1 MHFLR
6 KGLGLVGRRGFATLT
21 SSTKRA
27 KAKKTLWTL
36 GGLGGVAGLTYYL
49 LRDEAYVADFQD
61 AHAHVP
67 QLAIHP
73 VEGGAKGLPI
83 VTHQIDDDVERETNI
98 KKPRLVVVGGGW
110 GAVSVL
116 KNIDKDKYNIT
127 LISDNNYFL
136 FTPLLPSATVGTLEM
151 RSLLEPLRKI
161 ALRAGAHF
169 LEARAVDIDLEN
181 NLVEVQSHGSDG
193 HEGKSF
199 YVPYDRVILAVGS
212 TSITHGVDGI
222 EHTHRLKTIRDAMDV
237 RRKVTSNVEKA
248 VLPTTSP
255 EERKRLLSF
264 VVCGGGPTG
273 VEFAAELYDWMN
285 EDLVKWFPKLLR
297 EDISVTII
305 QSRDHI
311 LNTFDVQISEYAE
324 RRFSRA
330 KIDVVTNA
338 RVSRIEPD
346 KVIYKLTNTDPP
358 VFKEVPYGLCMWST
372 GIAMTPFAERLAEK
386 LGTQVHK
393 RCIKTDEYL
402 RVKGIPD
409 GSVFAIG
416 DCATIENPRVLEHI
430 MDIFHK
436 ADKAHNGLLTFEEF
450 CTAVHDIRTRFPLTE
465 QHLGEM
471 MELFNTYDKDKN
483 GRLDL
488 EEMRIMLHD
497 IDQKMT
503 HLPATAQVASQQG
516 AYLGKTLSQLAD
528 SRPDKCI
535 APFKYNYLGTL
546 AYLGNTAVGEFNWGM
561 HMVGGL
567 WAMYLWRSVYW
578 SQQVSAR
585 QRVNLSIDWTKRAL
599 FGRDLSTI

>member
-1 MHFLR
+1 
-6 KGLGLVGRRGFATLT
+6 
-21 SSTKRA
+21 
-27 KAKKTLWTL
+27 
-36 GGLGGVAGLTYYL
+36 
-49 LRDEAYVADFQD
+49 
-61 AHAHVP
+61 
-67 QLAIHP
+67 
-73 VEGGAKGLPI
+73 
-83 VTHQIDDDVERETNI
+83 
-98 KKPRLVVVGGGW
+98 
-110 GAVSVL
+110 
-116 KNIDKDKYNIT
+116 
-127 LISDNNYFL
+127 
-136 FTPLLPSATVGTLEM
+136 M

-193 HEGKSF
+193 NEGKSF

-311 LNTFDVQISEYAE
+311 LNTFDVQISEFAE

-330 KIDVVTNA
+330 QINVVTNA

-372 GIAMTPFAERLAEK
+372 GI
-386 LGTQVHK
+386 
-393 RCIKTDEYL
+393 
-402 RVKGIPD
+402 
-409 GSVFAIG
+409 
-416 DCATIENPRVLEHI
+416 
-430 MDIFHK
+430 
-436 ADKAHNGLLTFEEF
+436 
-450 CTAVHDIRTRFPLTE
+450 
-465 QHLGEM
+465 GE
-471 MELFNTYDKDKN
+471 
-483 GRLDL
+483 
-488 EEMRIMLHD
+488 
-497 IDQKMT
+497 
-503 HLPATAQVASQQG
+503 
-516 AYLGKTLSQLAD
+516 
-528 SRPDKCI
+528 
-535 APFKYNYLGTL
+535 
-546 AYLGNTAVGEFNWGM
+546 
-561 HMVGGL
+561 
-567 WAMYLWRSVYW
+567 
-578 SQQVSAR
+578 
-585 QRVNLSIDWTKRAL
+585 
-599 FGRDLSTI
+599 